1 MIVIAPCFYPSTDH
15 ISYFQRSAEKYAM
28 PIIQYGLGEPF
39 KDWIDTHI
47 TACLS
52 VLKDIRQARSHV
64 LFTDAADVIFLKGV
78 SEIWRRYLRLG
89 HPPLLMSVEHTHLL
103 NAGGWLAETDV
114 AIAALSYL
122 ATDERSG
129 DPQVRWRNAIA
140 EGHIRATLDWGR
152 NIFRVAGADDPASL
166 AAADTCVLHFAGGYP
181 KRGKRDQI
189 ESVWRLL
196 GYPGV
201 IQQSAQMIGE

>member
-1 MIVIAPCFYPSTDH
+1 MEIAIIAPAFYSSEDRVH
-15 ISYFQRSAEKYAM
+15 YLVVSAERHNLKLNL
-28 PIIQYGLGEPF
+28 YGQGEPF

-47 TACLS
+47 TSCLT
-52 VLKDIRQARSHV
+52 VIKDLRLGITHV
-64 LFTDAADVIFLKGV
+64 LFTDAADAIFLEGV
-78 SEIWRRYLRLG
+78 AEIRRRYQRLG

-103 NAGGWLAETDV
+103 NAGGWLAEVDV

-129 DPQVRWRNAIA
+129 DPQVRWRNAIS

-152 NIFRVAGADDPASL
+152 NIFRVTGADDPATL
-166 AAADTCVLHFAGGYP
+166 AAADTCVLHFAGGYTDP

-189 ESVWRLL
+189 EPVWRLL
-196 GYPGV
+196 GYD
-201 IQQSAQMIGE
+201 IR

>member
-1 MIVIAPCFYPSTDH
+1 
-15 ISYFQRSAEKYAM
+15 M
-28 PIIQYGLGEPF
+28 PIIHYGLGEPF

-47 TACLS
+47 TSCLG
-52 VLKDIRQARSHV
+52 VLKDIRASRRHV
-64 LFTDAADVIFLKGV
+64 LFTDADVIFLKGIA
-78 SEIWRRYLRLG
+78 EIRRRYMRLG

-103 NAGGWLAETDV
+103 NAGGWLAEVDV

-129 DPQVRWRNAIA
+129 DPQVRWRNAIS

-152 NIFRVAGADDPASL
+152 NIFRVTGADDPITL
-166 AAADTCVLHFAGGYP
+166 AAADSCLLHFAGGYTDP

-189 ESVWRLL
+189 EPVWRLL
-196 GYPGV
+196 GYD
-201 IQQSAQMIGE
+201 IR